1 MATAAA
7 AAGLDLTAWL
17 VLFNSSLATERPDLA
32 VRPLGGPPQPSLL
45 CPSNP
50 AVREYAVALAREVDE
65 RFAPAALDLETVG
78 WGAIPQPK
86 IGVPLGESERFLVSV
101 CFCDACRALVGAP
114 AGIEEL
120 LAESDELAAFQTARE
135 QVVLDLVRE
144 IAASVSARVHV
155 VHWGDPRQAGIDYAA
170 LASEAD
176 RIVVLG
182 YGDQT
187 DIARAVPLA
196 GPGRLVAGLSL
207 CAPETPDEEAFC
219 KRRRGGPRHR
229 SRRSQRL
236 QPQPRR
242 QRATPLGVERLRPRP
257 SVGRT
262 DFVA

>member
-1 MATAAA
+1 M
-7 AAGLDLTAWL
+7 
-17 VLFNSSLATERPDLA
+17 
-32 VRPLGGPPQPSLL
+32 
-45 CPSNP
+45 
-50 AVREYAVALAREVDE
+50 ALAREVDE

-170 LASEAD
+170 LASAAD

-187 DIARAVPLA
+187 DIARAAPLA

-207 CAPETPDEEAFC
+207 CAPETPDEKAFASAVAAAHDTESTISASTTTASSTA
-219 KRRRGGPRHR
+219 RGSAGR
-229 SRRSQRL
+229 
-236 QPQPRR
+236 
-242 QRATPLGVERLRPRP
+242 RATEAATER
-257 SVGRT
+257 GRT

>member
-1 MATAAA
+1 M
-7 AAGLDLTAWL
+7 
-17 VLFNSSLATERPDLA
+17 LFNSSLATERPELA

-155 VHWGDPRQAGIDYAA
+155 VHWGDPRQAGIDYTA
-170 LASEAD
+170 LASAAD

-187 DIARAVPLA
+187 TSPEPHRSPAPAGSSRASRSAL
-196 GPGRLVAGLSL
+196 
-207 CAPETPDEEAFC
+207 
-219 KRRRGGPRHR
+219 PRHR
-229 SRRSQRL
+229 TRRRSRA
-236 QPQPRR
+236 PSGRPTTSESTISASTTTASSTARGSAGR
-242 QRATPLGVERLRPRP
+242 RATEAADRSVAERTLLLRA
-257 SVGRT
+257 T
-262 DFVA
+262 